1 MTLTNETLANEALAN
16 EQTFA
21 GRAVSAEGPELE
33 EGRIGRGRAHGK
45 AILLGEHAVVYGAPA
60 LAIPVPQLTVTA
72 TARRLRCSGE
82 DARYSS
88 EDARCS
94 GEGADRISFALA
106 GPGPGEVTPLA
117 ADGLRCLLPD
127 FKAITG
133 AGGHVCV
140 EVIID
145 CAIPQ
150 GRGLGSSAACARAAV
165 LALAD
170 LIGRRLD
177 AREVFDLV
185 QASENVAHG
194 RSSGIDALATGAT
207 APLLFRSGAAREL
220 PVPMPGYAPAHSA
233 SHESEGI
240 GRDPGEGLPYVFDG
254 LFVLADSGVSGSTK
268 EAVELLWRKF
278 ERSAQTQADF
288 VLGASRLTRAAARDL
303 AYGRTRDFGARMTE
317 NHKLLHELGLSTDRI
332 DGLVDAAL
340 AAGSLGAKISGGGLG
355 GCVIALAA
363 EPRQAEA
370 TVRSLHEAGAV
381 RTWVVP
387 MGRFA
392 TS

>member
-1 MTLTNETLANEALAN
+1 M
-16 EQTFA
+16 
-21 GRAVSAEGPELE
+21 GC
-33 EGRIGRGRAHGK
+33 GRAHGK

-72 TARRLRCSGE
+72 TAKRLRCS
-82 DARYSS
+82 D
-88 EDARCS
+88 
-94 GEGADRISFALA
+94 EGADRVSSALA
-106 GPGPGEVTPLA
+106 GRGSGAVTPLA
-117 ADGLRCLLPD
+117 ADGLRRLLPD
-127 FKAITG
+127 LKTMTG
-133 AGGHVCV
+133 VDGHACV
-140 EVIID
+140 DVIID

-170 LIGRRLD
+170 LFDRRLE

-185 QASENVAHG
+185 QASEKVAHG

-207 APLLFRSGAAREL
+207 SPLLFHSGTAREL
-220 PVPMPGYAPAHSA
+220 PVPMPGHAPARP
-233 SHESEGI
+233 SEHTG
-240 GRDPGEGLPYVFDG
+240 GHAGEGRPYDFDG
-254 LFVLADSGVSGSTK
+254 LFVIADSGVSGSTK

-278 ERSAQTQADF
+278 QRNAQTQADF
-288 VLGASRLTRAAARDL
+288 VLGVSRLTRAATRDL
-303 AYGRTRDFGARMTE
+303 AHGRSSDFGARMTE
-317 NHKLLHELGLSTDRI
+317 NHTLLHEMGLSTDRI

-387 MGRFA
+387 MGRFVNHA
-392 TS
+392 D

>member
-1 MTLTNETLANEALAN
+1 MTLTNARISP
-16 EQTFA
+16 
-21 GRAVSAEGPELE
+21 GRAVSTGGPDLGG
-33 EGRIGRGRAHGK
+33 GRIGWGRAHAK

-60 LAIPVPQLTVTA
+60 LAIPVPQLAVTA
-72 TARRLRCSGE
+72 TARRLRCS
-82 DARYSS
+82 D
-88 EDARCS
+88 
-94 GEGADRISFALA
+94 EGADRVSFALA
-106 GPGPGEVTPLA
+106 DPGTGAVTPLA
-117 ADGLRCLLPD
+117 ADDLRCLLPN
-127 FKAITG
+127 FKAMTG
-133 AGGHVCV
+133 IGGHLCV
-140 EVIID
+140 DVVID
-145 CAIPQ
+145 CSIPQ

-170 LIGRRLD
+170 LFDRRLD

-185 QASENVAHG
+185 QASEKVAHG

-207 APLLFRSGAAREL
+207 SPLLFRSGTAREL
-220 PVPMPGYAPAHSA
+220 PVPMPGHDPERADGHAGGGGSYA
-233 SHESEGI
+233 
-240 GRDPGEGLPYVFDG
+240 FDG

-278 ERSAQTQADF
+278 ERSARTQADF
-288 VLGASRLTRAAARDL
+288 ILEASRLTRAAARDL
-303 AYGRTRDFGARMTE
+303 AHGRTADFGARMTE
-317 NHKLLHELGLSTDRI
+317 NHKLLHELGLSADRI
-332 DGLVDAAL
+332 ERLVDAAL
-340 AAGSLGAKISGGGLG
+340 AAGGLGAKISGGGLG

-392 TS
+392 HHDD

>member
-1 MTLTNETLANEALAN
+1 MTLTNA
-16 EQTFA
+16 QTYPDRTA
-21 GRAVSAEGPELE
+21 APGDMDLE
-33 EGRIGRGRAHGK
+33 EGRIGWGRAHAK

-60 LAIPVPQLTVTA
+60 LAIPVPQLPVTA
-72 TARRLRCSGE
+72 TARRLRCS
-82 DARYSS
+82 D
-88 EDARCS
+88 
-94 GEGADRISFALA
+94 EGADRISFAMA
-106 GPGPGEVTPLA
+106 GPGPGAVTALA

-133 AGGHVCV
+133 VDGHVCV
-140 EVIID
+140 DVIID

-170 LIGRRLD
+170 LFDRRLD

-185 QASENVAHG
+185 QASEKVAHG

-207 APLLFRSGAAREL
+207 SPLLFRSGTAREL
-220 PVPMPGYAPAHSA
+220 PVPMPGYAPGHSA
-233 SHESEGI
+233 AHPAAHPAGHSPERTDG
-240 GRDPGEGLPYVFDG
+240 DAGEGPPSYAFDG

-288 VLGASRLTRAAARDL
+288 ILGASRLTRAAARDL
-303 AYGRTRDFGARMTE
+303 AHGRTSDFGARMTE

-332 DGLVDAAL
+332 DGLVEAAL

-387 MGRFA
+387 MGRFVNHDD
-392 TS
+392 

>member
-1 MTLTNETLANEALAN
+1 MMTLTNARTHPDRVLSG
-16 EQTFA
+16 A
-21 GRAVSAEGPELE
+21 GGDRDLEG
-33 EGRIGRGRAHGK
+33 GRIGRGRAHAK

-60 LAIPVPQLTVTA
+60 LAIPVPQLAVTA
-72 TARRLRCSGE
+72 TARRSRCS
-82 DARYSS
+82 D
-88 EDARCS
+88 
-94 GEGADRISFALA
+94 EGADRVSFALA
-106 GPGPGEVTPLA
+106 GPGNGAVTPLA

-127 FKAITG
+127 FKAMTG
-133 AGGHVCV
+133 IDGHVCV
-140 EVIID
+140 DVIID
-145 CAIPQ
+145 CSIPQ

-170 LIGRRLD
+170 LFDRRLD

-185 QASENVAHG
+185 QASEKVAHG

-207 APLLFRSGAAREL
+207 SPLLFRSGAAREL
-220 PVPMPGYAPAHSA
+220 PVPMPGHAPEGAHGRAAEGGSYA
-233 SHESEGI
+233 
-240 GRDPGEGLPYVFDG
+240 FDG
-254 LFVLADSGVSGSTK
+254 LFVLGDSGVSGSTK

-278 ERSAQTQADF
+278 ERSAETQADF
-288 VLGASRLTRAAARDL
+288 ILGASRLTRAAARDL
-303 AYGRTRDFGARMTE
+303 AYGRTADFGARMTE
-317 NHKLLHELGLSTDRI
+317 NHKLLRALGLSTDRI

-363 EPRQAEA
+363 EPRQAGA

-387 MGRFA
+387 MGRF
-392 TS
+392 TNDDN